1 MRKSINGYLI
11 ELKERAKEAE
21 RELAKY
27 EELKARHNRVLG
39 LITEEL
45 GNYSFGKMTDEELR
59 KFKWLRG
66 IKELLNPD
74 K

>member
-1 MRKSINGYLI
+1 MKKSINGYLI

-21 RELAKY
+21 SELSKY

-45 GNYSFGKMTDEELR
+45 GA
-59 KFKWLRG
+59 FKSKQG
-66 IKELLNPD
+66 G
-74 K
+74 

>member
-21 RELAKY
+21 SELAKY